1 MAGIKRRRASI
12 DKLPIAWHALP
23 EKEIFEK
30 LQTVTGGLSTGQASE
45 RQLKYGKNILP
56 VKKPPTALTIFL
68 HQFLSPLI
76 YILLAAGGI
85 SIMMGEEKD
94 AFFIFA
100 VVLLNATIGTFQE
113 WKAEKSAAALQS
125 LLITTARVRR
135 DGVEIQISSEELVPG
150 DVVLLES
157 GNRVPADLRLIQANQ
172 VTADESFLTGE
183 SLASEKNTKVS
194 LRDDLP
200 VTDRHNTA
208 FAGSTVISGRGAGVV
223 IETGIQTE
231 VGKIA
236 KSITSTKDAKPP
248 LVLRME
254 QFARQITLIVVAA
267 SVLLAIVGILKGM
280 PLMHVF
286 FLAVALAVS
295 AIPEGLPVAMTV
307 ALSIATNRMAK
318 RNVIVRRLT
327 AVEGLGSCTFIASD
341 KTGTLTVNQQTV
353 KLISLPPH
361 DRFSVSG
368 EGYAGVGEITN
379 ETGDA
384 LTGEETT
391 QLKELA
397 IAGIMCNEG
406 ELSYNTASGE
416 WSHHGDA
423 VDVAL
428 LTYGYKMGLDPVGVR
443 LQSDNTGE
451 IPFESERRYAA
462 TFYRADGRIKAAVKG
477 AVETV
482 LPFCRDMM
490 TSQGITGISR
500 AAVEEEL
507 IVLAGM
513 GYRVIA
519 VAGAEMNEGEEIS
532 AFEDLEEPV
541 LTLLGL
547 VCFIDPLRPEVK
559 IAVDKCKQAGI
570 QVGMITGD
578 HPATALAIARELGIA
593 DSENDIV
600 TGAQLAGIQPADC
613 PEFIQTVAGAH
624 VFARVTPLQKLHIVD
639 ALLKLGHFVAV
650 TGDGVNDA
658 PALRRANI
666 GVAMGS
672 GTDVAKDTASII
684 VTDDN
689 FASIEAGV
697 EEGRFAYDNVRKVT
711 YLLIA
716 TGLAEVILFALALI
730 FNMPLPLLA
739 VQLLWLNLVTNGI
752 QDVALAFEG
761 GEPGVM
767 NRPPRKPTESIFNR
781 LMISQTV
788 VSGVVMALVA
798 FSTWFWLLHIGWE
811 EVPARNMVLLL
822 MVLLENF
829 HVFNCRSERVS
840 AFRVPLR
847 RNLLLVGGV
856 LAAQLIHIL
865 AMHIPFFQNV
875 LQASPVAFKDW
886 IVMLL
891 LASTIL
897 AAMEIFKFITRKNS
911 PGPAE
916 SKEKGSYM
924 PGY

>member
-1 MAGIKRRRASI
+1 M
-12 DKLPIAWHALP
+12 DKPTTAWHVLP
-23 EKEIFEK
+23 ETELLEK
-30 LQTVTGGLSTGQASE
+30 LQTADSGLSPGEASN
-45 RQLKYGKNILP
+45 RQFKYGLNTLP
-56 VKKPPTALTIFL
+56 VKKPPTVFAVLL

-76 YILLAAGGI
+76 YILLAAGAI
-85 SIMMGEEKD
+85 SIAMGEEKD

-100 VVLLNATIGTFQE
+100 VVILNAGIGTFQE
-113 WKAEKSAAALQS
+113 WKAEKSAAALQKM
-125 LLITTARVRR
+125 LVTTARVKR
-135 DGVEIQISSEELVPG
+135 DGSELQIPSEELVPG
-150 DVVLLES
+150 DIVLLES
-157 GNRVPADLRLIQANQ
+157 GNRVPADLRLIRANQ
-172 VTADESFLTGE
+172 MTADESFLTGE
-183 SLASEKNTKVS
+183 SLAAAKNTEVLS
-194 LRDDLP
+194 ESDLP
-200 VTDRHNTA
+200 VTDRHNIA
-208 FAGSTVISGRGAGVV
+208 YAGSTVMSGRGTGVV
-223 IETGIQTE
+223 VETGLHTE

-236 KSITSTKDAKPP
+236 GSITTTKEAKPP

-254 QFARQITLIVVAA
+254 QFARQITFIVVAA
-267 SVLLAIVGILKGM
+267 SIVLAMVGLLKGM
-280 PLMHVF
+280 TLMHVF

-327 AVEGLGSCTFIASD
+327 AVEGLGSCTYIASD

-353 KLISLPPH
+353 KMVSIPPH
-361 DRFSVSG
+361 DRFFVSG

-379 ETGDA
+379 DKGAT
-384 LTGEETT
+384 LSREEIAH
-391 QLKELA
+391 LRELA
-397 IAGIMCNEG
+397 IAGIMCNES
-406 ELSYNTASGE
+406 ELLYEADSDNWSYY
-416 WSHHGDA
+416 GDA

-428 LTYGYKMGLDPVGVR
+428 LTFGYKMGLNPAELRQR
-443 LQSDNTGE
+443 LVKTGE

-462 TFYRADGRIKAAVKG
+462 TFYKSDGRVKAAVKG

-490 TSQGITGISR
+490 TSQGITAISDKE
-500 AAVEEEL
+500 VESEL
-507 IVLAGM
+507 VQLAGM
-513 GYRVIA
+513 GFRVIA
-519 VAGAEMNEGEEIS
+519 VAGADVTGGDEIHS
-532 AFEDLEEPV
+532 FEDLKEPV

-559 IAVDKCKQAGI
+559 LAIEKCQQAGI

-593 DSENDIV
+593 GSESDIV
-600 TGAQLAGIQPADC
+600 TGAQLAEIKSGSPEYIQK
-613 PEFIQTVAGAH
+613 VAGAH
-624 VFARVTPLQKLHIVD
+624 VFARVSPLQKLHIVD
-639 ALLKLGHFVAV
+639 ALLELGHFVAV

-684 VTDDN
+684 VSDDN

-716 TGLAEVILFALALI
+716 TGLAEVVLFTMALV
-730 FNMPLPLLA
+730 FNLPLPLLA

-761 GEPGVM
+761 GEPDTM
-767 NRPPRKPTESIFNR
+767 NRSPRKPTESIFDR
-781 LMISQTV
+781 LMIRQTV
-788 VSGVVMALVA
+788 VSGLVMAIIA
-798 FSTWFWLLHIGWE
+798 FSTWSWLLNSGWE
-811 EVPARNMVLLL
+811 EAAARNMVLLL

-840 AFRVPLR
+840 AFRVPLK

-856 LAAQLIHIL
+856 LAAQLIHIM

-875 LQASPVAFKDW
+875 LQASPVSFREW
-886 IVMLL
+886 VVMLL
-891 LASTIL
+891 LASVVL
-897 AAMEIFKFITRKNS
+897 AAMEVFKLIYGRVA
-911 PGPAE
+911 PRQA
-916 SKEKGSYM
+916 
-924 PGY
+924 